1 MNRPPICLRDSL
13 AELLLTWRRQRVT
26 SALRRTDGV
35 RGSAS
40 EQRLV
45 DAYDRLVAAEHR
57 GVWPS

>member
-1 MNRPPICLRDSL
+1 MNRPPIRLRDSL